1 MIPCSYRKLRSLYYR
16 VHSQISYSGKRQF
29 VVAVVQL
36 LSRVWLFC
44 NPMDFSPP
52 SSSVHGILQTRT
64 LERTAVSSSRG
75 SSWPRDRTHTS
86 YIGRWLLYHWATGEA
101 QKETKSKMLV
111 QKLASLHCLNYS
123 VQSHFS
129 TILLSSPSPR
139 RGKWG
144 KTTKSKSEILHQR
157 Q

>member
-1 MIPCSYRKLRSLYYR
+1 MIPCSYRELRSLYYR
-16 VHSQISYSGKRQF
+16 VHSQISYSAKRQF

-44 NPMDFSPP
+44 NPMDCSPP
-52 SSSVHGILQTRT
+52 SSSVHGIFQTRT
-64 LERTAVSSSRG
+64 LERTAISSFRG

-86 YIGRWLLYHWATGEA
+86 YIGRWLLYHWATREA
-101 QKETKSKMLV
+101 QKETKYQLKSKMVV
-111 QKLASLHCLNYS
+111 QKLASLRCLNFS

-139 RGKWG
+139 RGK
-144 KTTKSKSEILHQR
+144 
-157 Q
+157 